1 MPRALSRLSLLCA
14 DLSGHK
20 NHVITADEAKIEK
33 KNLKNMRHK
42 ILRVICTAAKSLI
55 ILIYQKLFRY
65 FCFLFLFFF
74 SGLIR
79 PL

>member
-33 KNLKNMRHK
+33 KK
-42 ILRVICTAAKSLI
+42 IKKYETQDIRVICTAAKSLI

-65 FCFLFLFFF
+65 FCFCFF